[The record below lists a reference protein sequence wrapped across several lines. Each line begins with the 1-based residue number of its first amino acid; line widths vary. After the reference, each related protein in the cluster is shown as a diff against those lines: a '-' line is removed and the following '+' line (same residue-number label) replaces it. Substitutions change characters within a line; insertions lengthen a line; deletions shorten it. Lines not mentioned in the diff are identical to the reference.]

1 MNAIAIGIG
10 IAIGIAIGIGIE
22 KIAIRLRSLI
32 SLLPAVHWA
41 RHPLGSRLSA
51 LGTRLSALG
60 TRHSAF
66 WASDGFFESR
76 QQPSGGNLNP
86 G

>member
-10 IAIGIAIGIGIE
+10 IGIAIGIGIGIGIE

-41 RHPLGSRLSA
+41 RHPLGSRLSV
-51 LGTRLSALG
+51 LG